1 MQNHAANTQENSLS
15 APSAANR
22 SEAEPLLAV
31 SNLCVSF
38 NTRAGRVAVLDNINL
53 RLKKGETLAIVGE
66 SGSGKSVTA
75 FAALG
80 ILDPAGEVTQGQ
92 VLFAGRDLLSLPS
105 GQLRQL
111 RGRDLAMI
119 FQNPRSALNPIRKV
133 GQQIED
139 VLAAHT
145 QLSAKERKQ
154 KAIDQLAAVKIT
166 DPARRY
172 HAYPYELSGGM
183 CQRVMIAIALTCQPR
198 LLIAD
203 EPTTGLDVTTQVVI
217 MDLIQELA
225 CAQGM
230 ATILITHDLGLASD
244 YCSRV
249 AVMHAGQI
257 LEDAPVQA
265 LFHTPRHPYS
275 ARLLAA
281 TPKRGVRLED
291 LASIPGQLPDLRQ
304 PQPPCRFSSRCERS
318 LPCCSEP
325 GLALQAATAQANHF
339 VACRNPL

>member
-1 MQNHAANTQENSLS
+1 MQV
-15 APSAANR
+15 
-22 SEAEPLLAV
+22 PLLLDV
-31 SNLCVSF
+31 QDLSVSF
-38 NTRAGRVAVLDNINL
+38 TTRHGEVAVLDKVNL
-53 RLKKGETLAIVGE
+53 RLHKGETLAVVGE

-80 ILDPAGEVTQGQ
+80 ILDPAGKVTCGR
-92 VLFAGRDLLSLPS
+92 VEFAGRDLLSLPPAE
-105 GQLRQL
+105 LRAL
-111 RGRDLAMI
+111 RGKELAMI

-133 GQQIED
+133 GHQIED

-145 QLSAKERKQ
+145 PGLSAKQQRDL
-154 KAIDQLAAVKIT
+154 AIEQLAAVKIT

-183 CQRVMIAIALTCQPR
+183 CQRVMIAIALACKPR

-225 CAQGM
+225 AAQGM
-230 ATILITHDLGLASD
+230 ATLLITHDLGLAMD
-244 YCSRV
+244 YCSRAV
-249 AVMHAGQI
+249 VMHAGQV

-265 LFHTPRHPYS
+265 LFHHPRHPYT

-281 TPKRGVRLED
+281 TPKPGVNLES

-304 PQPPCRFSSRCERS
+304 VQPPCRFSSRCDRC
-318 LPCCSEP
+318 LPECAAP
-325 GLALQAATAQANHF
+325 GLALQALAANHWI
-339 VACRNPL
+339 ACRNPL